1 MEGTERKKIF
11 KKVLQVIFPLLLGI
25 FILVWVYRDFNFQ
38 RVGEVML
45 HGMDY
50 GWIALSLLFGV
61 FANLFRGWRWRLA
74 LEPLGEYPK
83 TANCVY
89 AIFISYAS
97 NLVIPRVGEVT
108 RCGVLSKYDGI
119 SFPKSLGTVV
129 SERMIDTLCVGLIT
143 GVVLL
148 LQMPVFAT
156 FFAETGTNVGRYAEV
171 LTSGHFYLII
181 LCVLAILVLAFFLI
195 RNIALFAKLKGI
207 LQNVWQGIVALKD
220 IRQIPLYI
228 IYTLGIWA
236 CYFLEFYLAF
246 FLIRNIAL
254 FAKLKGILQNVWQG
268 VVALKDVKQIPL
280 YIIYTLGIWVCYFLE
295 FYLAFFAFDF
305 SADLGISAGL
315 VMFVVG
321 TLAVIVPTPNGAGP
335 WHFAVMTMMML
346 YGVGKEDAGIFALL
360 VHGIQTFLL
369 ILLGIY
375 GLLALPFTNKT
386 K

>member
-11 KKVLQVIFPLLLGI
+11 KKILQVVFPLLLGA

-38 RVGEVML
+38 RVGEVL
-45 HGMDY
+45 LGGMDY
-50 GWIALSLLFGV
+50 GWIALSLVFGV
-61 FANLFRGWRWRLA
+61 FANLFRGWRWKLA

-108 RCGVLSKYDGI
+108 RCGVLSKYDGV
-119 SFPKSLGTVV
+119 SFSQSLGTVV

-143 GVVLL
+143 GLVLL

-181 LCVLAILVLAFFLI
+181 LCALAILVLAFFLI

-207 LQNVWQGIVALKD
+207 LQNIWQGVIALKD

-228 IYTLGIWA
+228 M
-236 CYFLEFYLAF
+236 
-246 FLIRNIAL
+246 
-254 FAKLKGILQNVWQG
+254 
-268 VVALKDVKQIPL
+268 
-280 YIIYTLGIWVCYFLE
+280 YTLGIWVCYFLE
-295 FYLAFFAFDF
+295 FYLAFYAFGF
-305 SADLGISAGL
+305 SAHLGITAGL

-375 GLLALPFTNKT
+375 GLSALPFTNKL

>member
-11 KKVLQVIFPLLLGI
+11 KKLLQVVFPLLLGT

-38 RVGEVML
+38 RVGEVLTGQMN
-45 HGMDY
+45 Y
-50 GWIALSLLFGV
+50 GWIALSLVFGV
-61 FANLFRGWRWRLA
+61 FANLFRGWRWKLA
-74 LEPLGEYPK
+74 LEPLDEHPK
-83 TANCVY
+83 TANCIY

-108 RCGVLSKYDGI
+108 RCGVLSKYDQV
-119 SFPKSLGTVV
+119 SFSKSLGTVV

-143 GVVLL
+143 GLVLL
-148 LQMPVFAT
+148 SQMPVFAT

-171 LTSGHFYLII
+171 LTSGHFYFII
-181 LCVLAILVLAFFLI
+181 LCTLAVFLLAFFLV

-207 LQNVWQGIVALKD
+207 LQNIWQGIIALKD
-220 IRQIPLYI
+220 IKQIPLYVC
-228 IYTLGIWA
+228 YTIGIWG

-246 FLIRNIAL
+246 YAFEFSA
-254 FAKLKGILQNVWQG
+254 Q
-268 VVALKDVKQIPL
+268 
-280 YIIYTLGIWVCYFLE
+280 LGIT
-295 FYLAFFAFDF
+295 
-305 SADLGISAGL
+305 AGL

-335 WHFAVMTMMML
+335 WHFAIMTMMML

-375 GLLALPFTNKT
+375 GLSALPFTNKF

>member
-11 KKVLQVIFPLLLGI
+11 KKILQVISPLLLGA

-38 RVGEVML
+38 RVGEVLMN
-45 HGMDY
+45 GMDY
-50 GWIALSLLFGV
+50 GWIALSLVFGV
-61 FANLFRGWRWRLA
+61 FANLFRGWRWKLA

-83 TANCVY
+83 TSHCVY

-108 RCGVLSKYDGI
+108 RCGVLSKYDGV

-143 GVVLL
+143 GMVLL
-148 LQMPVFAT
+148 LQMPIFAT
-156 FFAETGTNVGRYAEV
+156 FFSETGTNVNRYAEI

-181 LCVLAILVLAFFLI
+181 LCMLAIGVLAFFLI
-195 RNIALFAKLKGI
+195 RNVALFAKLKGI
-207 LQNVWQGIVALKD
+207 LHNVWQGIVALKD
-220 IRQIPLYI
+220 I
-228 IYTLGIWA
+228 
-236 CYFLEFYLAF
+236 
-246 FLIRNIAL
+246 
-254 FAKLKGILQNVWQG
+254 
-268 VVALKDVKQIPL
+268 KQIPL
-280 YIIYTLGIWVCYFLE
+280 YIIYTLGIWICYFLE
-295 FYLAFFAFDF
+295 FYLAFYAFDF
-305 SADLGISAGL
+305 SAHLGLSAGL

-375 GLLALPFTNKT
+375 GLSALPFTNKL

>member
-108 RCGVLSKYDGI
+108 RCGVLSKYDRI

-143 GVVLL
+143 GIVLL

-181 LCVLAILVLAFFLI
+181 LCILAILV
-195 RNIALFAKLKGI
+195 
-207 LQNVWQGIVALKD
+207 
-220 IRQIPLYI
+220 
-228 IYTLGIWA
+228 
-236 CYFLEFYLAF
+236 LAF

-268 VVALKDVKQIPL
+268 VVALKDIKQIPL

-375 GLLALPFTNKT
+375 GLSALPFTNKL

>member
-11 KKVLQVIFPLLLGI
+11 KKVLQVVFPLLLGA

-38 RVGEVML
+38 RVGEVL
-45 HGMDY
+45 TGGMDY
-50 GWIALSLLFGV
+50 GWIAVSLVFGV
-61 FANLFRGWRWRLA
+61 FANLFRGWRWKLA
-74 LEPLGEYPK
+74 LEPLGECPR
-83 TANCVY
+83 TSHCVY

-108 RCGVLSKYDGI
+108 RCGVLSKYDGV
-119 SFPKSLGTVV
+119 SFSKSLGTVV

-143 GVVLL
+143 GLVLL
-148 LQMPVFAT
+148 SQMPVFAT

-181 LCVLAILVLAFFLI
+181 LCALAILVL
-195 RNIALFAKLKGI
+195 G
-207 LQNVWQGIVALKD
+207 
-220 IRQIPLYI
+220 
-228 IYTLGIWA
+228 
-236 CYFLEFYLAF
+236 F

-268 VVALKDVKQIPL
+268 VVALKDIKHIPL
-280 YIIYTLGIWVCYFLE
+280 YIIYTVGIWVCYFLE
-295 FYLAFFAFDF
+295 FYLAFYAFGF
-305 SADLGISAGL
+305 SAHLGISAGL

-375 GLLALPFTNKT
+375 GLSALPFTNKL

>member
-1 MEGTERKKIF
+1 MEGTGRKKIF
-11 KKVLQVIFPLLLGI
+11 KKVLQVIFPLLLGV

-50 GWIALSLLFGV
+50 GWIVLSLVFGV
-61 FANLFRGWRWRLA
+61 FANLFRGWRWKLA

-83 TANCVY
+83 TSNCVY

-108 RCGVLSKYDGI
+108 RCGVLSKYDGV

-143 GVVLL
+143 GMVLL
-148 LQMPVFAT
+148 SQMPVFAT
-156 FFAETGTNVGRYAEV
+156 FFAETGTDVGRYAEV
-171 LTSGHFYLII
+171 LTSGHFYLIV
-181 LCVLAILVLAFFLI
+181 LCVVAIALLGFFLI

-220 IRQIPLYI
+220 I
-228 IYTLGIWA
+228 
-236 CYFLEFYLAF
+236 
-246 FLIRNIAL
+246 
-254 FAKLKGILQNVWQG
+254 KH
-268 VVALKDVKQIPL
+268 IPL
-280 YIIYTLGIWVCYFLE
+280 YIIYTLGIWVCYFFE

-305 SADLGISAGL
+305 SAHLGISAGL

-335 WHFAVMTMMML
+335 WHFAVMTMLML

-375 GLLALPFTNKT
+375 GLSALPFTNKT

>member
-11 KKVLQVIFPLLLGI
+11 KKLLQVVFPLLLGT

-38 RVGEVML
+38 RVGEVLTGQMN
-45 HGMDY
+45 Y
-50 GWIALSLLFGV
+50 GWIALSLVFGV
-61 FANLFRGWRWRLA
+61 FANLFRGWRWKLA
-74 LEPLGEYPK
+74 LEPLDEHPK
-83 TANCVY
+83 TANCIY

-108 RCGVLSKYDGI
+108 RCGVLSKYDQV
-119 SFPKSLGTVV
+119 SFSKSLGTVV

-143 GVVLL
+143 GLVLL
-148 LQMPVFAT
+148 SQMPVFAT

-181 LCVLAILVLAFFLI
+181 LCTLAVFLLAFFLV

-207 LQNVWQGIVALKD
+207 LQNIWQGIIALKD
-220 IRQIPLYI
+220 IKQIPLYVC
-228 IYTLGIWA
+228 YTIGIWG

-246 FLIRNIAL
+246 YAFEFSA
-254 FAKLKGILQNVWQG
+254 Q
-268 VVALKDVKQIPL
+268 
-280 YIIYTLGIWVCYFLE
+280 LGIT
-295 FYLAFFAFDF
+295 
-305 SADLGISAGL
+305 AGL

-335 WHFAVMTMMML
+335 WHFAIMTMMML

-375 GLLALPFTNKT
+375 GLSALPFTNKT

>member
-11 KKVLQVIFPLLLGI
+11 KKVLQVVFPLLLGA

-38 RVGEVML
+38 RVGEVL
-45 HGMDY
+45 LGGMDY
-50 GWIALSLLFGV
+50 GWIALSLVFGV
-61 FANLFRGWRWRLA
+61 FANLFRGWRWKLA

-89 AIFISYAS
+89 AIFVSYAS
-97 NLVIPRVGEVT
+97 NLIIPRVGEVT
-108 RCGVLSKYDGI
+108 RCGVLSKYDGV
-119 SFPKSLGTVV
+119 SFSQSLGTVV
-129 SERMIDTLCVGLIT
+129 SERMIDTLCVGVIT
-143 GVVLL
+143 GLVLL
-148 LQMPVFAT
+148 SQMPVFAT
-156 FFAETGTNVGRYAEV
+156 FFAETGTNVGKYAEV

-181 LCVLAILVLAFFLI
+181 LCVLAVLVLAFFLI

-228 IYTLGIWA
+228 VYTFGIWIS
-236 CYFLEFYLAF
+236 YFLEFYLAF
-246 FLIRNIAL
+246 
-254 FAKLKGILQNVWQG
+254 
-268 VVALKDVKQIPL
+268 
-280 YIIYTLGIWVCYFLE
+280 Y
-295 FYLAFFAFDF
+295 AFDF
-305 SADLGISAGL
+305 SAHLGVTAGL

-375 GLLALPFTNKT
+375 GLSALPFTNKI

>member
-89 AIFISYAS
+89 AIFVSYAS

-143 GVVLL
+143 GIVLL

-220 IRQIPLYI
+220 IKQIPLYI

-246 FLIRNIAL
+246 F
-254 FAKLKGILQNVWQG
+254 
-268 VVALKDVKQIPL
+268 
-280 YIIYTLGIWVCYFLE
+280 
-295 FYLAFFAFDF
+295 AFDF
-305 SADLGISAGL
+305 SAGLGISAGL

>member
-11 KKVLQVIFPLLLGI
+11 KKIMQVVFPLLLGA
-25 FILVWVYRDFNFQ
+25 FILFWVYRDFNFQ
-38 RVGEVML
+38 RVGEVL
-45 HGMDY
+45 TDGMDY
-50 GWIALSLLFGV
+50 RWMALSLVFGV
-61 FANLFRGWRWRLA
+61 FANLFRGWRWKLA

-83 TANCVY
+83 TSHCVY

-108 RCGVLSKYDGI
+108 RCGVLSKYDGV
-119 SFPKSLGTVV
+119 SFSQSLGTVV

-143 GVVLL
+143 GLVLL

-181 LCVLAILVLAFFLI
+181 LCALAILVLAFFLI

-207 LQNVWQGIVALKD
+207 LQNIWQGVIALKD

-228 IYTLGIWA
+228 M
-236 CYFLEFYLAF
+236 
-246 FLIRNIAL
+246 
-254 FAKLKGILQNVWQG
+254 
-268 VVALKDVKQIPL
+268 
-280 YIIYTLGIWVCYFLE
+280 YTLGIWVCYFLE
-295 FYLAFFAFDF
+295 FYLAFYAFGF
-305 SADLGISAGL
+305 SAHLGITAGL

-375 GLLALPFTNKT
+375 GLSALPFTNKL

>member
-11 KKVLQVIFPLLLGI
+11 KKILQVVFPLLLGA

-38 RVGEVML
+38 RVGEVL
-45 HGMDY
+45 LGGMDY
-50 GWIALSLLFGV
+50 GWIALSLVFGV
-61 FANLFRGWRWRLA
+61 FANLFRGWRWKLA

-108 RCGVLSKYDGI
+108 RCGVLSKYDGV
-119 SFPKSLGTVV
+119 SFSQSLGTVV

-143 GVVLL
+143 GLVLL
-148 LQMPVFAT
+148 SQMPVFAT

-181 LCVLAILVLAFFLI
+181 LCILAILVLAFFLI

-220 IRQIPLYI
+220 IKHIPLYVF
-228 IYTLGIWA
+228 YTFGIWG

-246 FLIRNIAL
+246 
-254 FAKLKGILQNVWQG
+254 
-268 VVALKDVKQIPL
+268 
-280 YIIYTLGIWVCYFLE
+280 Y
-295 FYLAFFAFDF
+295 AFDF
-305 SADLGISAGL
+305 SAHLGITAGL

-375 GLLALPFTNKT
+375 GLSALPFTNKL

>member
-220 IRQIPLYI
+220 IRQIPLYM
-228 IYTLGIWA
+228 
-236 CYFLEFYLAF
+236 
-246 FLIRNIAL
+246 
-254 FAKLKGILQNVWQG
+254 
-268 VVALKDVKQIPL
+268 
-280 YIIYTLGIWVCYFLE
+280 IYTLGIWVCYFLE

-305 SADLGISAGL
+305 SAGLGISAGL

>member
-11 KKVLQVIFPLLLGI
+11 KKILQVVFPLLLGA
-25 FILVWVYRDFNFQ
+25 FILIWVYRDFNFQ
-38 RVGEVML
+38 RVGEVL
-45 HGMDY
+45 VNGMNY
-50 GWIALSLLFGV
+50 GWIALSLVFGV
-61 FANLFRGWRWRLA
+61 FANLFRGWRWKLA

-108 RCGVLSKYDGI
+108 RCGVLSKYDGV
-119 SFPKSLGTVV
+119 SFSKSLGTVV

-143 GVVLL
+143 GAVLL
-148 LQMPVFAT
+148 MQMPVFAD
-156 FFAETGTNVGRYAEV
+156 FFAETGTNVGKYAEV
-171 LTSGHFYLII
+171 LTSAHFYLII
-181 LCVLAILVLAFFLI
+181 LCVLAILVLVFFLV

-207 LQNVWQGIVALKD
+207 IQNVWQGIVALKD
-220 IRQIPLYI
+220 IKQVPLYLF
-228 IYTLGIWA
+228 YTIGIWG

-246 FLIRNIAL
+246 YAFGFSAH
-254 FAKLKGILQNVWQG
+254 
-268 VVALKDVKQIPL
+268 
-280 YIIYTLGIWVCYFLE
+280 LGIT
-295 FYLAFFAFDF
+295 
-305 SADLGISAGL
+305 AGM

-375 GLLALPFTNKT
+375 GLSALPFTNKT

>member
-11 KKVLQVIFPLLLGI
+11 KKILQVVFPLLLGA

-38 RVGEVML
+38 RVWEVL
-45 HGMDY
+45 TDGMDY
-50 GWIALSLLFGV
+50 RWMALSLVFGV
-61 FANLFRGWRWRLA
+61 FANLFRGWRWKLA

-83 TANCVY
+83 TSHCVY

-108 RCGVLSKYDGI
+108 RCGVLSKYDDV
-119 SFPKSLGTVV
+119 SFSQSLGTVV

-143 GVVLL
+143 GLVLL

-181 LCVLAILVLAFFLI
+181 LCALAILVLAFFLI

-207 LQNVWQGIVALKD
+207 LQNIWQGVIALKD

-228 IYTLGIWA
+228 M
-236 CYFLEFYLAF
+236 
-246 FLIRNIAL
+246 
-254 FAKLKGILQNVWQG
+254 
-268 VVALKDVKQIPL
+268 
-280 YIIYTLGIWVCYFLE
+280 YTLGIWVCYFLE
-295 FYLAFFAFDF
+295 FYLAFYAFGF
-305 SADLGISAGL
+305 SAHLGITAGL

-375 GLLALPFTNKT
+375 GLSALPFTNKL

>member
-61 FANLFRGWRWRLA
+61 FANLFRGWRWKLA

-143 GVVLL
+143 GIVLL

-220 IRQIPLYI
+220 IKQIPLYI

-246 FLIRNIAL
+246 F
-254 FAKLKGILQNVWQG
+254 
-268 VVALKDVKQIPL
+268 
-280 YIIYTLGIWVCYFLE
+280 
-295 FYLAFFAFDF
+295 AFDF
-305 SADLGISAGL
+305 SAGLGISAGL

>member
-11 KKVLQVIFPLLLGI
+11 KKVLQVVFPLLLGA

-38 RVGEVML
+38 RVGEVL
-45 HGMDY
+45 TGDMDY
-50 GWIALSLLFGV
+50 GWIAVSLVFGV
-61 FANLFRGWRWRLA
+61 FANLFRGWRWKLA
-74 LEPLGEYPK
+74 LEPLGEYPR
-83 TANCVY
+83 ASHCVY

-108 RCGVLSKYDGI
+108 RCGVLSKYDGV
-119 SFPKSLGTVV
+119 SFSKSLGTVV

-143 GVVLL
+143 GLVLL
-148 LQMPVFAT
+148 SQMPVFAT

-181 LCVLAILVLAFFLI
+181 LCALAILVL
-195 RNIALFAKLKGI
+195 G
-207 LQNVWQGIVALKD
+207 
-220 IRQIPLYI
+220 
-228 IYTLGIWA
+228 
-236 CYFLEFYLAF
+236 F

-268 VVALKDVKQIPL
+268 VVALKDIKHIPL
-280 YIIYTLGIWVCYFLE
+280 YIIYTVGIWVCYFLE
-295 FYLAFFAFDF
+295 FYLAFYAFGF
-305 SADLGISAGL
+305 SAHLGVSAGL

-375 GLLALPFTNKT
+375 GLSALPFTNKL

>member
-11 KKVLQVIFPLLLGI
+11 KKILQVVFPLLLGA
-25 FILVWVYRDFNFQ
+25 FILFWVYRDFNFQ
-38 RVGEVML
+38 RVWEVL
-45 HGMDY
+45 TDGMDY
-50 GWIALSLLFGV
+50 RWMALSLVFGV
-61 FANLFRGWRWRLA
+61 FANLFRGWRWKLA

-83 TANCVY
+83 TSHCVY

-108 RCGVLSKYDGI
+108 RCGVLSKYDGV
-119 SFPKSLGTVV
+119 SFSQSLGTVV

-143 GVVLL
+143 GLVLL

-181 LCVLAILVLAFFLI
+181 LCALAILVLAFFLI

-207 LQNVWQGIVALKD
+207 LQNIWQGVIALKD

-228 IYTLGIWA
+228 M
-236 CYFLEFYLAF
+236 
-246 FLIRNIAL
+246 
-254 FAKLKGILQNVWQG
+254 
-268 VVALKDVKQIPL
+268 
-280 YIIYTLGIWVCYFLE
+280 YTLGIWVCYFLE
-295 FYLAFFAFDF
+295 FYLAFYAFGF
-305 SADLGISAGL
+305 SAHLGITAGL

-375 GLLALPFTNKT
+375 GLSALPFTNKL

>member
-11 KKVLQVIFPLLLGI
+11 KKILQVVFPLLLGA
-25 FILVWVYRDFNFQ
+25 FILIWVYRDFNFQ
-38 RVGEVML
+38 RVGEVL
-45 HGMDY
+45 VNGMNY
-50 GWIALSLLFGV
+50 GWIALSLVFGV
-61 FANLFRGWRWRLA
+61 FANLFRGWRWKLA

-108 RCGVLSKYDGI
+108 RCGVLSKYDGV
-119 SFPKSLGTVV
+119 SFSKSLGTVV

-143 GVVLL
+143 GAVLL
-148 LQMPVFAT
+148 MQMPVFAD
-156 FFAETGTNVGRYAEV
+156 FFAETGTNVGKYAEV
-171 LTSGHFYLII
+171 LTSAHFYLII
-181 LCVLAILVLAFFLI
+181 LCVLAILVLVFFLV

-207 LQNVWQGIVALKD
+207 IQNVWQGIVALKD
-220 IRQIPLYI
+220 IKQIPLYLF
-228 IYTLGIWA
+228 YTIGIWG

-246 FLIRNIAL
+246 
-254 FAKLKGILQNVWQG
+254 
-268 VVALKDVKQIPL
+268 
-280 YIIYTLGIWVCYFLE
+280 Y
-295 FYLAFFAFDF
+295 AFDF
-305 SADLGISAGL
+305 SAHLGITAGM

-375 GLLALPFTNKT
+375 GLSALPFTNKL